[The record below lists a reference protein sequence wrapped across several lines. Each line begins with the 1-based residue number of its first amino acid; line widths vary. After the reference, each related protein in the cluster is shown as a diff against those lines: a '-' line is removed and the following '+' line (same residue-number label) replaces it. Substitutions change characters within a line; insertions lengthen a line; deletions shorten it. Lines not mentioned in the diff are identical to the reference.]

1 MTIPYPVL
9 SDMTTYSASFWIKD
23 FSQGVLFSGIG
34 GYADYHRPRL
44 YVTDSQKVEFNTRNY
59 YTGKQYQF
67 SYDCTSIMSSEWHQI
82 VVSCNN
88 GNNTLFVDGKK
99 VEEIKSSAEK
109 SPAPKFNIGGN
120 SNGAISTFM
129 GMKVDNVSFY
139 DVCLTE
145 DNVKYMYDNKL

>member
-9 SDMTTYSASFWIKD
+9 SEMTTYSASFWVKD
-23 FSQGVLFSGIG
+23 FSQGVIFSGIG
-34 GYADYHRPRL
+34 GYSDYHRPRL
-44 YVTDSQKVEFNTRNY
+44 YVTDSQNLEFNTRDIYKGN
-59 YTGKQYQF
+59 QYQF
-67 SYDCTSIMSSEWHQI
+67 SYDCTSIMSSAWHQI

-88 GNNTLFVDGKK
+88 GNNILFVDGKK

-109 SPAPKFNIGGN
+109 ASAPKFNIGGD
-120 SNGAISTFM
+120 SGGTISSFM

-145 DNVKYMYDNKL
+145 DNVKYMYENKL